1 MAELKPE
8 TIKLVSPDGTRF
20 RWSYYVTPDEYKG
33 VRKWK
38 GDIIIPVGTQMRTEK
53 GETVE
58 ATQFMVEQL
67 EQLLERWKA
76 ALKEAYPDR
85 KFTLTKSQKTGEPSF
100 PWSFEEDGLVIR
112 VSKKASGVNP
122 NTGQPYNNTPVAFYT
137 NELKLMGDEERQKLE
152 KIDPETTGQMS
163 FLAKGYDAGGNGVG
177 IKCIPLS
184 ICFRN
189 IVPFTGGG
197 ASDFATTE
205 PASYEEETKLTSTA
219 ADF

>member
-8 TIKLVSPDGTRF
+8 TIKLVSPNGTRF

-38 GDIIIPVGTQMRTEK
+38 GDIIIPVGTQMKDDK
-53 GETVE
+53 GELVE
-58 ATQFMVEQL
+58 ATQFIVDQL
-67 EQLLERWKA
+67 EQLLERWKG

-85 KFTLTKSQKTGEPSF
+85 KFTLTKSLKTGEPSF

-137 NELKLMGDEERQKLE
+137 SDLKLMGEEQRQKLE

-197 ASDFATTE
+197 ASDFEAE
-205 PASYEEETKLTSTA
+205 APSSYEEKVPTPTA

>member
-8 TIKLVSPDGTRF
+8 TIKLVSPNGTRF

-38 GDIIIPVGTQMRTEK
+38 GDIIIPVGTQMKDDK
-53 GETVE
+53 GELVE
-58 ATQFMVEQL
+58 ATQFMVDQL
-67 EQLLERWKA
+67 EQLLERWKG

-85 KFTLTKSQKTGEPSF
+85 KFTLTKSLKTGEPSF

-137 NELKLMGDEERQKLE
+137 NDLRLMGEEERQKLE

-189 IVPFTGGG
+189 IVPFSGGG
-197 ASDFATTE
+197 ASDFEAE
-205 PASYEEETKLTSTA
+205 APSSYEEKVPTSTA

>member
-8 TIKLVSPDGTRF
+8 TIKLVSPNGTRF

-53 GETVE
+53 GEVVE
-58 ATQFMVEQL
+58 ATEFMVDQL
-67 EQLLERWKA
+67 EQLLERWKG

-85 KFTLTKSQKTGEPSF
+85 KFTLTKSLKTGEPSF

-137 NELKLMGDEERQKLE
+137 NDLRLMGEEERQKLE

-197 ASDFATTE
+197 ASDFEAE
-205 PASYEEETKLTSTA
+205 APSSYEEKVPTSTA

>member
-8 TIKLVSPDGTRF
+8 TIKLVSPNGTRF

-38 GDIIIPVGTQMRTEK
+38 GDIIIPVGTQMKDDK
-53 GETVE
+53 GELVE
-58 ATQFMVEQL
+58 ATQFMVDQL
-67 EQLLERWKA
+67 EQLLERWKG

-85 KFTLTKSQKTGEPSF
+85 KFTLTKSLKTGEPSF

-137 NELKLMGDEERQKLE
+137 NDLRLMGEEERQKLE

-197 ASDFATTE
+197 ASDFEAE
-205 PASYEEETKLTSTA
+205 APSSYEEKVPTSTA

>member
-8 TIKLVSPDGTRF
+8 TIKLVSPNGTRF

-38 GDIIIPVGTQMRTEK
+38 GDIIIPVGTQMKDDK
-53 GETVE
+53 GELVE
-58 ATQFMVEQL
+58 ATQFIVDQL
-67 EQLLERWKA
+67 EQLLERWKG

-85 KFTLTKSQKTGEPSF
+85 KFTLTKSLKTGEPSF

-137 NELKLMGDEERQKLE
+137 NDLRLMGDEERQKLE

-197 ASDFATTE
+197 ASDFEAE
-205 PASYEEETKLTSTA
+205 APSSYEEKVPTSTA

>member
-8 TIKLVSPDGTRF
+8 TIKLVSPNGTRF

-38 GDIIIPVGTQMRTEK
+38 GDIIIPVGTQMKDDK
-53 GETVE
+53 GELVE
-58 ATQFMVEQL
+58 ATQFMVDQL
-67 EQLLERWKA
+67 EQLLERWKG

-85 KFTLTKSQKTGEPSF
+85 KFTLTKSLKTGEPSF

-137 NELKLMGDEERQKLE
+137 NDLRLMGDEERQKLE

-197 ASDFATTE
+197 ASDFESAE
-205 PASYEEETKLTSTA
+205 PSSYEEKVSTPTA

>member
-8 TIKLVSPDGTRF
+8 TIKLVSPNGTRF

-38 GDIIIPVGTQMRTEK
+38 GDIIIPVGTQMKDDK
-53 GETVE
+53 GELVE
-58 ATQFMVEQL
+58 ATQFIVDQL
-67 EQLLERWKA
+67 EQLLERWKG

-85 KFTLTKSQKTGEPSF
+85 KFTLTKSLKTGEPSF

-137 NELKLMGDEERQKLE
+137 NDLRLMGEEERQKLE

-197 ASDFATTE
+197 ASDFEAE
-205 PASYEEETKLTSTA
+205 APSSYEEKVPTPTA

>member
-8 TIKLVSPDGTRF
+8 TIKLVSPNGTRF

-38 GDIIIPVGTQMRTEK
+38 GDIIIPVGTQMKDDK
-53 GETVE
+53 GELVE
-58 ATQFMVEQL
+58 ATQFMVDQL
-67 EQLLERWKA
+67 EQLLERWKG

-85 KFTLTKSQKTGEPSF
+85 KFTLTKSLKTGEPSF

-137 NELKLMGDEERQKLE
+137 NDLRLMGEEERQKLE

-197 ASDFATTE
+197 ASDFEAE
-205 PASYEEETKLTSTA
+205 APSSYEEKVPTPTA

>member
-8 TIKLVSPDGTRF
+8 TIKLVSPNGTRF

-38 GDIIIPVGTQMRTEK
+38 GDIIIPVGTQMKDDK
-53 GETVE
+53 GELVE
-58 ATQFMVEQL
+58 ATQFMVDQL
-67 EQLLERWKA
+67 EQLLERWKG

-85 KFTLTKSQKTGEPSF
+85 KFTLTKSLKTGEPSF

-137 NELKLMGDEERQKLE
+137 NDLRLMGEDERQKLE

-197 ASDFATTE
+197 ASDFEAE
-205 PASYEEETKLTSTA
+205 APSSYEEKVPTPTA

>member
-8 TIKLVSPDGTRF
+8 TIKLVSPNGTRF

-38 GDIIIPVGTQMRTEK
+38 GDIIIPVGTQMKDDK
-53 GETVE
+53 GELVE
-58 ATQFMVEQL
+58 ATQFIVDQL
-67 EQLLERWKA
+67 EQLLERWKG

-85 KFTLTKSQKTGEPSF
+85 KFTLTKSLKTGEPSF

-137 NELKLMGDEERQKLE
+137 NDLRLMGEEERQKLE

-197 ASDFATTE
+197 ASDFEAE
-205 PASYEEETKLTSTA
+205 APSSYEEKVPTSTA

>member
-8 TIKLVSPDGTRF
+8 TIKLVSPNGTRF

-38 GDIIIPVGTQMRTEK
+38 GDIIIPVGTQMKDDK
-53 GETVE
+53 GELVE
-58 ATQFMVEQL
+58 ATQFMVDQL
-67 EQLLERWKA
+67 EQLLERWKG
-76 ALKEAYPDR
+76 ALKESYPDR
-85 KFTLTKSQKTGEPSF
+85 KFTLTKSLKTGEPSF

-137 NELKLMGDEERQKLE
+137 NDLRLMGDEERQKLE

-197 ASDFATTE
+197 ASDFESAE
-205 PASYEEETKLTSTA
+205 PSSYEEKVSTATA

>member
-8 TIKLVSPDGTRF
+8 TIKLVSPNGTRF

-38 GDIIIPVGTQMRTEK
+38 GDIIIPVGTQMKDDK
-53 GETVE
+53 GELVE
-58 ATQFMVEQL
+58 ATQFIVDQL
-67 EQLLERWKA
+67 EQLLERWKG

-85 KFTLTKSQKTGEPSF
+85 KFTLTKSLKTGEPSF

-122 NTGQPYNNTPVAFYT
+122 NTGQPYTNTPVAFYT
-137 NELKLMGDEERQKLE
+137 NDLRLMGEEERQKLE

-197 ASDFATTE
+197 ASDFEAE
-205 PASYEEETKLTSTA
+205 APSSYEEKVPTPTA

>member
-8 TIKLVSPDGTRF
+8 TIKLVSPNGTRF

-38 GDIIIPVGTQMRTEK
+38 GDIIIPVGTQMKDDK
-53 GETVE
+53 GDLVE
-58 ATQFMVEQL
+58 ATQFMVDQL
-67 EQLLERWKA
+67 EQLLERWKG

-85 KFTLTKSQKTGEPSF
+85 KFTLTKSLKTGEPSF

-122 NTGQPYNNTPVAFYT
+122 NTGQPYTNTPVAFYT
-137 NELKLMGDEERQKLE
+137 NDLRLMGEEERQKLE

-197 ASDFATTE
+197 ASDFEAE
-205 PASYEEETKLTSTA
+205 APSSYEEKVPTPTA

>member
-38 GDIIIPVGTQMRTEK
+38 GEIIIPVGTQMRTEK

-58 ATQFMVEQL
+58 ATQFMAEQL

-122 NTGQPYNNTPVAFYT
+122 TTGQPYNNTPVAFYT
-137 NELKLMGDEERQKLE
+137 NELKLMGIQK
-152 KIDPETTGQMS
+152 
-163 FLAKGYDAGGNGVG
+163 
-177 IKCIPLS
+177 
-184 ICFRN
+184 
-189 IVPFTGGG
+189 
-197 ASDFATTE
+197 
-205 PASYEEETKLTSTA
+205 
-219 ADF
+219 

>member
-8 TIKLVSPDGTRF
+8 TIKLVSPNGTRF

-38 GDIIIPVGTQMRTEK
+38 GDIIIPVGTQMKDDK
-53 GETVE
+53 GELVE
-58 ATQFMVEQL
+58 ATQFIVDQL
-67 EQLLERWKA
+67 EQLLERWKI

-85 KFTLTKSQKTGEPSF
+85 KFTLTKSLKTGEPSF

-137 NELKLMGDEERQKLE
+137 SDLKLMGEEQRQKLE

-197 ASDFATTE
+197 ASDFEAE
-205 PASYEEETKLTSTA
+205 APSSYEEKVPTPTA

>member
-8 TIKLVSPDGTRF
+8 TIKLVSPNGTRF

-38 GDIIIPVGTQMRTEK
+38 GDIIIPVGTQMKDDK
-53 GETVE
+53 GELVE
-58 ATQFMVEQL
+58 ATQFMVDQL
-67 EQLLERWKA
+67 EQLLERWKG

-85 KFTLTKSQKTGEPSF
+85 KFTLTKSLKTGEPSF

-137 NELKLMGDEERQKLE
+137 NDLRLMGDEERQKLE

-189 IVPFTGGG
+189 IVPFAGGG
-197 ASDFATTE
+197 ASDFESAE
-205 PASYEEETKLTSTA
+205 PSSYEEKVQTATA

>member
-8 TIKLVSPDGTRF
+8 TIKLVSPNGTRF

-38 GDIIIPVGTQMRTEK
+38 GDIIIPVGTQMKDDK
-53 GETVE
+53 GELVE
-58 ATQFMVEQL
+58 ATQFMVDQL
-67 EQLLERWKA
+67 EQLLERWKG

-85 KFTLTKSQKTGEPSF
+85 KFTLTKSLKTGEPSF

-137 NELKLMGDEERQKLE
+137 NDLRLMGEDERQKLE

-197 ASDFATTE
+197 ASDFEAE
-205 PASYEEETKLTSTA
+205 APSSYEEKVPPPTA

>member
-8 TIKLVSPDGTRF
+8 TIKLVSPNGTRF

-38 GDIIIPVGTQMRTEK
+38 GDIIIPVGTQMKDDK
-53 GETVE
+53 GELVE
-58 ATQFMVEQL
+58 ATQFMVDQL
-67 EQLLERWKA
+67 EQLLERWKG

-85 KFTLTKSQKTGEPSF
+85 KFTLTKSLKTGEPSF

-137 NELKLMGDEERQKLE
+137 SDLKLMGEEQRQKLE

-177 IKCIPLS
+177 IKCSPLS

-197 ASDFATTE
+197 ASDFEAE
-205 PASYEEETKLTSTA
+205 APSSYEEKVPTPTA

>member
-8 TIKLVSPDGTRF
+8 TIKLVSPNGTRF

-38 GDIIIPVGTQMRTEK
+38 GDIIIPVGTQMKDDK
-53 GETVE
+53 GELVE
-58 ATQFMVEQL
+58 ATQFMVDQL
-67 EQLLERWKA
+67 EQLLERWKG

-85 KFTLTKSQKTGEPSF
+85 KFTLTKSLKTGEPSF

-137 NELKLMGDEERQKLE
+137 NDLRLMGEEERQKLE

-189 IVPFTGGG
+189 IV
-197 ASDFATTE
+197 
-205 PASYEEETKLTSTA
+205 
-219 ADF
+219 

>member
-8 TIKLVSPDGTRF
+8 TIKLVSPNGTRF

-38 GDIIIPVGTQMRTEK
+38 GDIIIPVGTQMKDDK
-53 GETVE
+53 GELVE
-58 ATQFMVEQL
+58 ATQFMVDQL
-67 EQLLERWKA
+67 EQLLERWKG
-76 ALKEAYPDR
+76 ALKESYPDR
-85 KFTLTKSQKTGEPSF
+85 KFTLTKSLKTGEPSF

-137 NELKLMGDEERQKLE
+137 NDLRLMGDEERQKLE

-197 ASDFATTE
+197 ASDFESAE
-205 PASYEEETKLTSTA
+205 PSSYEEKVSTPTA

>member
-8 TIKLVSPDGTRF
+8 TIKLVSPNGTRF

-38 GDIIIPVGTQMRTEK
+38 GDIIIPVGTQMKDDK
-53 GETVE
+53 GELVE
-58 ATQFMVEQL
+58 ATQFMVDQL
-67 EQLLERWKA
+67 EQLLERWKG
-76 ALKEAYPDR
+76 ALKESYPDR
-85 KFTLTKSQKTGEPSF
+85 KFTLTKSLKTGEPSF

-112 VSKKASGVNP
+112 VSKKPSGVNP

-137 NELKLMGDEERQKLE
+137 NDLRLMGDEERQKLE

-197 ASDFATTE
+197 ASDFESAE
-205 PASYEEETKLTSTA
+205 PSSYEEKVSTATA

>member
-8 TIKLVSPDGTRF
+8 TIKLVSPNGTRF

-38 GDIIIPVGTQMRTEK
+38 GDIIIPVGTQMKDDK
-53 GETVE
+53 GELVE
-58 ATQFMVEQL
+58 ATQFMVDQL
-67 EQLLERWKA
+67 EQLLERWKG

-85 KFTLTKSQKTGEPSF
+85 KFTLTKSLKTGEPSF

-122 NTGQPYNNTPVAFYT
+122 NTGQPYTNTPVAFYT
-137 NELKLMGDEERQKLE
+137 NDLRLMGEEERQKLE

-197 ASDFATTE
+197 ASDFEAE
-205 PASYEEETKLTSTA
+205 APSSYEEKVPTPTA